1 MVVFHRVHRELLSHT
16 IGNARDTHPGK
27 LMVVF
32 HRVHRE
38 LLSHTIGNS
47 RDTHPGKLMVVF
59 HRVCGELLQPA
70 VEWTGVEG
78 QQTVHAGAEDCHV
91 DKLTQH
97 AA

>member
-1 MVVFHRVHRELLSHT
+1 MVVCHRVHRELLNTLANSWWCTFHRVHRELL
-16 IGNARDTHPGK
+16 N
-27 LMVVF
+27 
-32 HRVHRE
+32 
-38 LLSHTIGNS
+38 HTIGNS

-91 DKLTQH
+91 HKLTQH